1 MSNVLGEN
9 CTEVGTIDTT
19 LLLKT
24 MGKLKIQ
31 INKKILVLNLEDL
44 ELLETIQEQLNNL
57 QEQIDKLK

>member
-31 INKKILVLNLEDL
+31 VNKKILVLNLEDL